1 MIDNLDITARKDH
14 QVYGVPLFEVHRL
27 LRILRVQVFVCIV
40 LPAALVDLMSL
51 DVNLKDR
58 SLGHR
63 KYAVRVLHG
72 ALDLQDRL
80 LTHLTVLLAYSELAL
95 SLYDNRAVAIFA
107 LQD

>member
-1 MIDNLDITARKDH
+1 MIDNLDIIARKDH

-27 LRILRVQVFVCIV
+27 LGIRVQVFVCIV
-40 LPAALVDLMSL
+40 LPAALVDLISL

-80 LTHLTVLLAYSELAL
+80 
-95 SLYDNRAVAIFA
+95 
-107 LQD
+107 